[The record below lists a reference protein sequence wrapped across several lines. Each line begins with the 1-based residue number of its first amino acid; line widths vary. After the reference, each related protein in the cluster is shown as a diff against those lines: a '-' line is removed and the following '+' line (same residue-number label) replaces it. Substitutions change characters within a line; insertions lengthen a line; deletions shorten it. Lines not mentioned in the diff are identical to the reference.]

1 MHMKH
6 IEHMSSYDPYSME
19 DLLTVHRYMMKELV
33 PEAGCFRSGNVG
45 VFHGDQLIHAGTPA
59 KFVPEVMAQLFDWLR
74 TTSMHPLI
82 KSCVFHYEFEFI
94 HPFSDGNG
102 RTGRLWHSLILQR
115 WKPIFLWLPIETLI
129 QEKQEGYYKAL
140 NESNSLNECT
150 PFVTFMLEVI
160 RDALAEII
168 QNQKA
173 FIPTNDGK
181 NVGIK
186 DAGDVGINRDA
197 VIKILKKQPHATA
210 KSLAEAINLSPRQVE
225 RVLAELKKEGKIVR
239 KGSNKS
245 GWWEVN

>member
-1 MHMKH
+1 L
-6 IEHMSSYDPYSME
+6 D
-19 DLLTVHRYMMKELV
+19 
-33 PEAGCFRSGNVG
+33 
-45 VFHGDQLIHAGTPA
+45 
-59 KFVPEVMAQLFDWLR
+59 
-74 TTSMHPLI
+74 
-82 KSCVFHYEFEFI
+82 
-94 HPFSDGNG
+94 
-102 RTGRLWHSLILQR
+102 
-115 WKPIFLWLPIETLI
+115 
-129 QEKQEGYYKAL
+129 YYKAL
-140 NESNSLNECT
+140 NESNNLNECT

-181 NVGIK
+181 NVGIN
-186 DAGDVGINRDA
+186 AAEDVGINRDA
-197 VIKILKKQPHATA
+197 VIKILRKQPHATA